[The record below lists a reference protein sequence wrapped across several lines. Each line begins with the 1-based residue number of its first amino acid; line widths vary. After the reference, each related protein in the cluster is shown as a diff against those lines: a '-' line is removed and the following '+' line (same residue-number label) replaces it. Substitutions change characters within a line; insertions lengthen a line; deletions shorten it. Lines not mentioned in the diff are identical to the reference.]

1 MRKVSNIIFSIIGL
15 ILLYLA
21 IGNTYRGITG
31 VTLIGENRAHFLGYY
46 MIASAYF
53 ALLLM
58 VIILL
63 VLVNRKR
70 RKKNERKNYK
80 TSKL

>member
-1 MRKVSNIIFSIIGL
+1 MRKLGNIIFSIIGL
-15 ILLYLA
+15 ILLYLV
-21 IGNTYRGITG
+21 IGNMYRGITG

-53 ALLLM
+53 VLLLI
-58 VIILL
+58 VIVLL
-63 VLVNRKR
+63 VLVNWKR
-70 RKKNERKNYK
+70 RKKNERKTCK